1 MGPSW
6 TVADKPFS
14 ICLNFSRKSCKDT
27 VICRSA
33 IRPLPACC
41 TMDLKFELGTMHRH
55 EQNIRNLLLATLH
68 VGDLDN
74 VTRSVVKVGNK
85 DYVVDFAV
93 KLANLLK
100 TSRDLLRSAAA
111 DLDSLKREQLQC
123 QSKLLSVQD
132 ELSVKKSAQL
142 DAVKDTVE
150 EKMSSWAA
158 VVKKNSSSK
167 VSQKEMKKA
176 VKSAINESDR
186 EYNVI
191 MFNVEEQDEEDPSE
205 NYDADTALDIM
216 NSAGLDAVE
225 GEYTT
230 ERIGALQNDKNRPL
244 KVKFDFKS
252 TAFDL
257 RAKSKNL
264 KHSEVYGTV
273 FIVPDRSKVE
283 RIEHRKLVE
292 QLKLIRTQNPEKRC
306 YIWNKAVHTEES

>member
-1 MGPSW
+1 
-6 TVADKPFS
+6 
-14 ICLNFSRKSCKDT
+14 
-27 VICRSA
+27 
-33 IRPLPACC
+33 
-41 TMDLKFELGTMHRH
+41 MDLKFELGAMHRH
-55 EQNIRNLLLATLH
+55 EQSIKNLLLATLH

-142 DAVKDTVE
+142 DAVKNTVE

-257 RAKSKNL
+257 LARSKNL
-264 KHSEVYGTV
+264 KDSEVYGTV
-273 FIVPDRSKVE
+273 FIVPDRSREE
-283 RIEHRKLVE
+283 RVEHRKLVE

-306 YIWNKAVHTEES
+306 YIWNKTIHTEEY

>member
-1 MGPSW
+1 MYRYVLTSG
-6 TVADKPFS
+6 
-14 ICLNFSRKSCKDT
+14 L
-27 VICRSA
+27 
-33 IRPLPACC
+33 
-41 TMDLKFELGTMHRH
+41 MHRH
-55 EQNIRNLLLATLH
+55 EQSIRNLLLSTLN
-68 VGDLDN
+68 VSDLDN
-74 VTRSVVKVGNK
+74 VTRSNVRVGNK

-93 KLANLLK
+93 KLATLLK

-132 ELSVKKSAQL
+132 ELSVKKSAHL

-176 VKSAINESDR
+176 VKSAMNESDR

-191 MFNVEEQDEEDPSE
+191 MFNVEEQEEEDPSE

-216 NSAGLDAVE
+216 NSAGIEAVE

-230 ERIGALQNDKNRPL
+230 ERIGALQNDRNRPL

-257 RAKSKNL
+257 LAKSKNL
-264 KHSEVYGTV
+264 KDSEIYGTV
-273 FIVPDRSKVE
+273 FIVPDRSREE
-283 RIEHRKLVE
+283 RVEHRKLVE

-306 YIWNKAVHTEES
+306 YIWNKAVHTEEY

>member
-1 MGPSW
+1 
-6 TVADKPFS
+6 
-14 ICLNFSRKSCKDT
+14 
-27 VICRSA
+27 
-33 IRPLPACC
+33 
-41 TMDLKFELGTMHRH
+41 MDLKFELGAMHRH
-55 EQNIRNLLLATLH
+55 EQSIKNLLLANLH

-142 DAVKDTVE
+142 DAVKNTVE

-205 NYDADTALDIM
+205 NYDADTDLDIM

-257 RAKSKNL
+257 LAKSKNL
-264 KHSEVYGTV
+264 KDSEVYGTV
-273 FIVPDRSKVE
+273 FIVPDRSREE
-283 RIEHRKLVE
+283 RVEHRKLVE

-306 YIWNKAVHTEES
+306 YIWNKTIHTEEY

>member
-1 MGPSW
+1 
-6 TVADKPFS
+6 
-14 ICLNFSRKSCKDT
+14 
-27 VICRSA
+27 
-33 IRPLPACC
+33 
-41 TMDLKFELGTMHRH
+41 MDLKFEPGAMYRH
-55 EQNIRNLLLATLH
+55 EQSIRNLLLSTLNN
-68 VGDLDN
+68 VSDLDN
-74 VTRSVVKVGNK
+74 VKRSVVRVGNK
-85 DYVVDFAV
+85 DHVVDFAL
-93 KLANLLK
+93 KLATLLK

-132 ELSVKKSAQL
+132 ELSVKKTAQL
-142 DAVKDTVE
+142 DAVKETVE

-191 MFNVEEQDEEDPSE
+191 MFNVEEQEEEDLSE

-230 ERIGALQNDKNRPL
+230 ERIGTLQNDKNRPL
-244 KVKFDFKS
+244 KVKFDFKT

-257 RAKSKNL
+257 LAKSKNL
-264 KHSEVYGTV
+264 KDSEVYSTV
-273 FIVPDRSKVE
+273 FIMPDRSREE
-283 RIEHRKLVE
+283 RVEHRKLVE
-292 QLKLIRTQNPEKRC
+292 QLKLIRTQNPEKTLL
-306 YIWNKAVHTEES
+306 HLEQSSPH